1 MGSVSGLDYD
11 YLFKI
16 LLIGDSAVG
25 KSSLM
30 LRFTD
35 NTYLHSDSYICT
47 IGVDFKIKTVNLDG
61 KIVKFQIWD
70 TAGHERFRTITAN
83 YYRGAHGI
91 LVVYDSTDHR
101 TFENVKMWL
110 QEIDRY
116 ASENVEKLLV
126 GNKSDLIDKRVV
138 DFEVAKKYS
147 DSLNI
152 PIIETS
158 AKNAVNVEQAFITM
172 ASNIKKRVGQPVIPS
187 KPNVNLTNIVDVDSP
202 GCWC

>member
-1 MGSVSGLDYD
+1 
-11 YLFKI
+11 
-16 LLIGDSAVG
+16 
-25 KSSLM
+25 
-30 LRFTD
+30 
-35 NTYLHSDSYICT
+35 
-47 IGVDFKIKTVNLDG
+47 
-61 KIVKFQIWD
+61 
-70 TAGHERFRTITAN
+70 
-83 YYRGAHGI
+83 
-91 LVVYDSTDHR
+91 
-101 TFENVKMWL
+101 FENVKMWL